1 MAYPRT
7 QTPQPDSIW
16 KLGGLS
22 VWQLTSKVV
31 RGINEDDL
39 AGRAS
44 ELAFNFLL
52 ALFPLLLFLLA
63 LFGLFASRS
72 VELQSSLLS
81 YFADFLPPGAFQ
93 LLAEITV
100 ELATTTASGKLTLG
114 IALALWFAS
123 GGMSSM
129 ISTLNAAYRVR
140 ESRSWFKIRAI
151 ALALTIAISIL
162 LLTALLIVL
171 AGGYV
176 VDWIGAKLH
185 LLSIVVLVGKALQW
199 PTALFF
205 LVLSFSLIYY
215 SGPSLGKR
223 RWYWNTP
230 GSMVGAF
237 IWLAASV
244 GFRVYV
250 HFFNTYTETYGSLG
264 TLMILVVWL
273 YATGLAFL
281 IGGEINAEI
290 ARAATQ
296 RDSKEIIER
305 RRVS

>member
-1 MAYPRT
+1 MAYPRPR
-7 QTPQPDSIW
+7 TPQLESIW
-16 KLGGLS
+16 KLGGLNF
-22 VWQLTSKVV
+22 WQLTSKVV
-31 RGINEDDL
+31 VGINGDDL

-52 ALFPLLLFLLA
+52 ALFPFLLFLLA

-81 YFADFLPPGAFQ
+81 YFADFLPSGAFQ
-93 LLAEITV
+93 LLAEMTV
-100 ELATTTASGKLTLG
+100 ELATTTASSKLTLG
-114 IALALWFAS
+114 IVLALWFAS
-123 GGMSSM
+123 GGTSSM

-162 LLTALLIVL
+162 LLTASFIVL
-171 AGGYV
+171 VGGHA

-185 LLSIVVLVGKALQW
+185 LLSVIVLVGKALQW
-199 PTALFF
+199 PAALFF
-205 LVLSFSLIYY
+205 VVLSFSLIYY
-215 SGPSLGKR
+215 CGPSLGKR

-230 GSMVGAF
+230 GSMVGAL

-296 RDSKEIIER
+296 KDTKENIER
-305 RRVS
+305 RRIS